1 MVLMPI
7 KSEKEEQTEYI
18 ESPTL
23 KQLDNADKLP
33 GDRIR
38 LFRTGAGL
46 TQRALAKMCN
56 PPMDFSAI
64 GRIERNQGY
73 TSSTLNRLAD
83 ALNCDVADFFL
94 PAEILGFKKLPA
106 DMKQE
111 ISQTIRRYC
120 VAAKAE

>member
-1 MVLMPI
+1 MVLIPI
-7 KSEKEEQTEYI
+7 KSAKEEKTEYT

-23 KQLDNADKLP
+23 KQLDDADQLP

-38 LFRTGAGL
+38 LFRNGAGF
-46 TQRALAKMCN
+46 TQRALAKKCN
-56 PPMDFSAI
+56 PPMDFTAI

-73 TSSTLNRLAD
+73 TSSTLKRLAE

-106 DMKQE
+106 EMKQE

-120 VAAKAE
+120 AAAKVE

>member
-7 KSEKEEQTEYI
+7 KSDKEQQDEYI
-18 ESPTL
+18 ETPTL
-23 KQLDNADKLP
+23 KQLDKADQLP

-46 TQRALAKMCN
+46 SQRALAKMCN

-83 ALNCDVADFFL
+83 ALNCDVADFFI
-94 PAEILGFKKLPA
+94 PSKALGLKKLPIEMQ
-106 DMKQE
+106 DE
-111 ISQTIRRYC
+111 ISQIIRRYHA
-120 VAAKAE
+120 AAKVE

>member
-7 KSEKEEQTEYI
+7 KSEKENQTDYT
-18 ESPTL
+18 ESPSL
-23 KQLDNADKLP
+23 KQLDEANQLP

-38 LFRTGAGL
+38 LFRTSAGL

-73 TSSTLNRLAD
+73 TSSTLNRLAN

-94 PAEILGFKKLPA
+94 PSEILGFKKLPA
-106 DMKQE
+106 KMKQE
-111 ISQTIRRYC
+111 IAQTIRRYC
-120 VAAKAE
+120 VAAKFE